1 MSKHGRHF
9 SLPRV
14 SWLSLNSE
22 LINSGSNHAFPKS
35 LFHTEPMLLQ
45 FLLPHLFLHHHHCL
59 PPISLPPPFP
69 SHPPLLLLP
78 PLLRP
83 VVAHA
88 EGGSGPWIRRHASAA
103 APSQLKPAAKKAE
116 SSTLVA
122 ASRSLFFFFL
132 TKKPNK
138 KSFPYHA
145 WLQFRHNMW
154 IIHKRYMGCPLLQ
167 RSSPLEM

>member
-35 LFHTEPMLLQ
+35 LFHAEPMLLQ
-45 FLLPHLFLHHHHCL
+45 LLLPHLFLHHHHCL

-69 SHPPLLLLP
+69 SHP

-122 ASRSLFFFFL
+122 ASRSLFFSFL
-132 TKKPNK
+132 QKNLTRKVFLIMHDCN
-138 KSFPYHA
+138 
-145 WLQFRHNMW
+145 LDT
-154 IIHKRYMGCPLLQ
+154 ICG
-167 RSSPLEM
+167 